1 MKGNIIYKKTIPAR
15 SPEYAEF
22 PKSLHPD
29 IQDFLSG
36 QNIKSLYTHQA
47 EAFSHAMA
55 GENIVITTPTAS
67 GKSLCF
73 YLPVVQEILKDPV
86 TRAIFIY
93 PTKAL
98 AADQYRALIPWM
110 EALGEHRLSVGV
122 YDGDT
127 PPAERK
133 RIRERANIILT
144 NPDMLNGSMLPN
156 HSKYG
161 FDFIF
166 SNLKYIILDELH
178 VYRGAFGSH
187 LANVF
192 RRLSRICRYYHSDPQ
207 FLCSSATIANPL
219 ELAEKIC
226 GRSFINI
233 ARSGA
238 GISERIYCLVQPEDK
253 LNKDGIPYGK
263 ESVINVA
270 ADLLPQLMERRES
283 FLAFARSRKNVEILV
298 KETRDHLDAAGF
310 LGTARKEEISGY
322 RGGYTPLERKSI
334 EQRMISGIFLALYPP
349 MH

>member
-144 NPDMLNGSMLPN
+144 KFKFREVNLSDTGSCIR
-156 HSKYG
+156 SI
-161 FDFIF
+161 IF
-166 SNLKYIILDELH
+166 RTFYFN
-178 VYRGAFGSH
+178 A
-187 LANVF
+187 
-192 RRLSRICRYYHSDPQ
+192 
-207 FLCSSATIANPL
+207 
-219 ELAEKIC
+219 
-226 GRSFINI
+226 
-233 ARSGA
+233 
-238 GISERIYCLVQPEDK
+238 
-253 LNKDGIPYGK
+253 
-263 ESVINVA
+263 
-270 ADLLPQLMERRES
+270 
-283 FLAFARSRKNVEILV
+283 
-298 KETRDHLDAAGF
+298 
-310 LGTARKEEISGY
+310 
-322 RGGYTPLERKSI
+322 
-334 EQRMISGIFLALYPP
+334 IFLKNKCKFVRINNFIR
-349 MH
+349 

>member
-36 QNIKSLYTHQA
+36 QNIKSLYTRQA

-178 VYRGAFGSH
+178 VPFVISQNCYNIFDRTIEQNGLKAMSEKLGKGIICFSP
-187 LANVF
+187 LAQGMLSDRYLNGIPEDSRVRTDGRF
-192 RRLSRICRYYHSDPQ
+192 LQESRLSEEVLGKIRA
-207 FLCSSATIANPL
+207 LNEIA
-219 ELAEKIC
+219 EGRGQTLAEM
-226 GRSFINI
+226 
-233 ARSGA
+233 ALA
-238 GISERIYCLVQPEDK
+238 W
-253 LNKDGIPYGK
+253 
-263 ESVINVA
+263 
-270 ADLLPQLMERRES
+270 LL
-283 FLAFARSRKNVEILV
+283 
-298 KETRDHLDAAGF
+298 
-310 LGTARKEEISGY
+310 KEEVITSVLAGASKPSQILYNIKAVENTSFTKDEIETIDRIS
-322 RGGYTPLERKSI
+322 R
-334 EQRMISGIFLALYPP
+334 
-349 MH
+349 

>member
-1 MKGNIIYKKTIPAR
+1 
-15 SPEYAEF
+15 
-22 PKSLHPD
+22 
-29 IQDFLSG
+29 
-36 QNIKSLYTHQA
+36 
-47 EAFSHAMA
+47 MA

-166 SNLKYIILDELH
+166 PI
-178 VYRGAFGSH
+178 
-187 LANVF
+187 
-192 RRLSRICRYYHSDPQ
+192 
-207 FLCSSATIANPL
+207 
-219 ELAEKIC
+219 
-226 GRSFINI
+226 
-233 ARSGA
+233 
-238 GISERIYCLVQPEDK
+238 
-253 LNKDGIPYGK
+253 
-263 ESVINVA
+263 
-270 ADLLPQLMERRES
+270 
-283 FLAFARSRKNVEILV
+283 
-298 KETRDHLDAAGF
+298 
-310 LGTARKEEISGY
+310 
-322 RGGYTPLERKSI
+322 
-334 EQRMISGIFLALYPP
+334 
-349 MH
+349 

>member
-1 MKGNIIYKKTIPAR
+1 MKGNIIYKKIIPAR

-238 GISERIYCLVQPEDK
+238 GISERIYCLFQPEK
-253 LNKDGIPYGK
+253 KKSPGTVAVTLLWREKASN
-263 ESVINVA
+263 SV
-270 ADLLPQLMERRES
+270 
-283 FLAFARSRKNVEILV
+283 
-298 KETRDHLDAAGF
+298 
-310 LGTARKEEISGY
+310 
-322 RGGYTPLERKSI
+322 
-334 EQRMISGIFLALYPP
+334 
-349 MH
+349 

>member
-178 VYRGAFGSH
+178 VPFVINQNCYNIFDRTIEHNGLKATAEKLGKGIICFSPLAQGMLSDRYLNGIPEDSRVRTDGRFLQESRLGEEVLGKIRALNEIAEGRG
-187 LANVF
+187 
-192 RRLSRICRYYHSDPQ
+192 Q
-207 FLCSSATIANPL
+207 T
-219 ELAEKIC
+219 LAEMALAWLLKEGVITSVLA
-226 GRSFINI
+226 GASKPSQILYNIKAVENTSFTQDEIETI
-233 ARSGA
+233 DR
-238 GISERIYCLVQPEDK
+238 ISR
-253 LNKDGIPYGK
+253 
-263 ESVINVA
+263 
-270 ADLLPQLMERRES
+270 
-283 FLAFARSRKNVEILV
+283 
-298 KETRDHLDAAGF
+298 
-310 LGTARKEEISGY
+310 
-322 RGGYTPLERKSI
+322 
-334 EQRMISGIFLALYPP
+334 
-349 MH
+349 

>member
-1 MKGNIIYKKTIPAR
+1 MKGNIIYKKIIPAR

-22 PKSLHPD
+22 PESLHLD
-29 IQDFLSG
+29 IRDFLAG
-36 QNIKSLYTHQA
+36 QNIKALYTHQA
-47 EAFSHAMA
+47 EAFFHAMD
-55 GENIVITTPTAS
+55 GENVVITTPTAS

-73 YLPVVQEILKDPV
+73 YLPVVEEILKNPV

-98 AADQYRALIPWM
+98 AADQYRALLPWV

-178 VYRGAFGSH
+178 V
-187 LANVF
+187 
-192 RRLSRICRYYHSDPQ
+192 
-207 FLCSSATIANPL
+207 
-219 ELAEKIC
+219 
-226 GRSFINI
+226 
-233 ARSGA
+233 
-238 GISERIYCLVQPEDK
+238 
-253 LNKDGIPYGK
+253 
-263 ESVINVA
+263 
-270 ADLLPQLMERRES
+270 
-283 FLAFARSRKNVEILV
+283 
-298 KETRDHLDAAGF
+298 
-310 LGTARKEEISGY
+310 
-322 RGGYTPLERKSI
+322 
-334 EQRMISGIFLALYPP
+334 
-349 MH
+349 

>member
-178 VYRGAFGSH
+178 
-187 LANVF
+187 
-192 RRLSRICRYYHSDPQ
+192 
-207 FLCSSATIANPL
+207 
-219 ELAEKIC
+219 
-226 GRSFINI
+226 
-233 ARSGA
+233 
-238 GISERIYCLVQPEDK
+238 
-253 LNKDGIPYGK
+253 
-263 ESVINVA
+263 
-270 ADLLPQLMERRES
+270 
-283 FLAFARSRKNVEILV
+283 KN
-298 KETRDHLDAAGF
+298 
-310 LGTARKEEISGY
+310 
-322 RGGYTPLERKSI
+322 
-334 EQRMISGIFLALYPP
+334 
-349 MH
+349 